1 MTHEPPSRIVRWPL
15 AIGVV
20 SFLYGLA
27 YGLMFVRPQSLAARP
42 TWAVINV
49 VIAICFLAGGIGVVL
64 RKPWATTS
72 LLSGSYLVF
81 TQAVYSFVMVCLFI
95 GGAPPI
101 FVLLGMFTMMTV
113 AAAWPIFLIIWLR
126 RRSGLKAPIHDDQQ
140 SP

>member
-95 GGAPPI
+95 G
-101 FVLLGMFTMMTV
+101 VLLRFSCCWV
-113 AAAWPIFLIIWLR
+113 C
-126 RRSGLKAPIHDDQQ
+126 